1 MSSLTIFQLA
11 GSAMHAQSTRL
22 NTVASNLANVESVTG
37 DPATVYKPREPL
49 FQTVQ
54 IGDDPA
60 MQSVRVTGV
69 QESQAAPIKRHE
81 PGHPQADADGYVYA
95 PAIDPITQMVN
106 MISASRSYQ
115 SSVEMLNTAK
125 ELAIATINVGR

>member
-1 MSSLTIFQLA
+1 MSSLSIFQLS

-22 NTVASNLANVESVTG
+22 NTVASNLANVESVSG

-49 FQTVQ
+49 FQAYQ
-54 IGDDPA
+54 LGDNTA
-60 MQSVRVTGV
+60 QQGVRVTGV
-69 QESQAAPIKRHE
+69 QESQAAPIKRYE
-81 PGHPQADADGYVYA
+81 PGHPKADPEGYVYA
-95 PAIDPITQMVN
+95 PAIDPVAQMVN

-125 ELAIATINVGR
+125 DLAIATINVGR

>member
-37 DPATVYKPREPL
+37 DPAQVYKPREPL
-49 FQTVQ
+49 FQAYT
-54 IGDDPA
+54 IADNPA
-60 MQSVRVTGV
+60 LQGVRVAGV
-69 QESQAAPIKRHE
+69 QESQAAPIKRYE
-81 PGHPQADADGYVYA
+81 PGHPQADGEGYVYA
-95 PAIDPITQMVN
+95 PAIDPVAQMVN
-106 MISASRSYQ
+106 MISAARSYQ

>member
-37 DPATVYKPREPL
+37 DPNTVYKAREPL
-49 FQTVQ
+49 FQTWQ
-54 IGDDPA
+54 LGDDPSL
-60 MQSVRVTGV
+60 QGVRVTGV
-69 QESQAAPIKRHE
+69 QESKAEAIKRHE

-95 PAIDPITQMVN
+95 PAIDPVAQMVN

>member
-69 QESQAAPIKRHE
+69 QESQAAPIKRFE

-125 ELAIATINVGR
+125 ELAIATINIGR

>member
-22 NTVASNLANVESVTG
+22 NTVASNLANVESVSG
-37 DPATVYKPREPL
+37 DPATVYRAREPL
-49 FQTVQ
+49 FQTYQ
-54 IGDDPA
+54 IGNDPS
-60 MQSVRVTGV
+60 MQGVRVTGV
-69 QESQAAPIKRHE
+69 QESRADPVKRHE

-95 PAIDPITQMVN
+95 PAIDPIAQMVN
-106 MISASRSYQ
+106 MISAARSYQ

-125 ELAIATINVGR
+125 DLAIATINIGR

>member
-37 DPATVYKPREPL
+37 DPATVYKAREPL
-49 FQTVQ
+49 FQTYQ
-54 IGDDPA
+54 LGDNPA
-60 MQSVRVTGV
+60 MQGVRVTGV
-69 QESQAAPIKRHE
+69 HESNAEPLKRFE

-95 PAIDPITQMVN
+95 PAIDPIKQMVN
-106 MISASRSYQ
+106 MISAARSYQ

-125 ELAIATINVGR
+125 DLAIATINIGR